1 MTVAAERVTRSVQFI
16 PAPGQ
21 CLLSINLAMV
31 DAGELW
37 PLVKGLGFRPEVVQV
52 QKPGGGT
59 EVHALLWQGAI
70 ADTPLD
76 FEAKVDALAGDLN
89 PDAIHSA
96 RGR

>member
-1 MTVAAERVTRSVQFI
+1 MQRVARILPFI

-21 CLLSINLAMV
+21 CLLSINLSMV
-31 DAGELW
+31 DAGILW
-37 PLVKGLGFRPEVVQV
+37 PLAQALGFRPEVVQLRRAD
-52 QKPGGGT
+52 GGT

-70 ADTPLD
+70 ADTPPG
-76 FEAKVDALAGDLN
+76 FEDKVDALASELN